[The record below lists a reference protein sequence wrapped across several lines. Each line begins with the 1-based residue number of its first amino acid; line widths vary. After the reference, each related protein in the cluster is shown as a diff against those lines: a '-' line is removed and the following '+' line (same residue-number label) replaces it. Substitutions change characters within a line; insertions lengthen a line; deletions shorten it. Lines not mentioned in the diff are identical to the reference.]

1 MTAHGR
7 FPPTRHSIVAGATS
21 DDPDARRQAFD
32 ALVAAYWKPVYK
44 YLRLKW
50 QASDE
55 DARDSTQAFF
65 ARAFEKSFFRRYDPS
80 KARFRTYL
88 RVCLDG
94 FAANERKAAQRLKRG
109 GEVTLVPLDFATAE
123 GELRQHE
130 GARDADL
137 DGFFH
142 REWIRSLFELAV
154 GDLREHYARAGK
166 PHYFE
171 LFRRYDLEGPDAPAG
186 RPTYATL
193 AAESGLAVTDVT
205 NHLAA
210 ARRELRRL
218 VLERLRGVC
227 GNDGEFQEEA
237 RHLLGVPPR

>member
-1 MTAHGR
+1 MNAPGG
-7 FPPTRHSIVAGATS
+7 FPPTRYSIVAGATS

-32 ALVAAYWKPVYK
+32 ALVAVYWKPVYK

-50 QASDE
+50 NVGDE

-65 ARAFEKSFFRRYDPS
+65 ARALEKSFFRRYDSS

-94 FAANERKAAQRLKRG
+94 FVSNERKAAQRLKRG
-109 GEVTLVPLDFATAE
+109 GEVTLVPLDFETAE
-123 GELRQHE
+123 GELRRHE
-130 GARDADL
+130 ASRDPDL
-137 DGFFH
+137 DEFFH
-142 REWIRSLFELAV
+142 HEWIRNLFDLAV
-154 GDLREHYARAGK
+154 TDLREHYAETGK

-171 LFRRYDLEGPDAPAG
+171 IFRRYDLEGSDALAG
-186 RPTYATL
+186 RPTYAAL
-193 AAESGLAVTDVT
+193 AAEFGLAVTDIT
-205 NHLAA
+205 NYLAA

-227 GNDGEFQEEA
+227 ANDREFQEEA
-237 RHLLGVPPR
+237 RHLLGVPSR